1 MSPDRTVQR
10 RAHSRYGNEIESEI
24 GRSVTATRI
33 LRGIVIYLT
42 VEVLTGLGSLALL
55 LLKKYLNNVIYFCIH
70 YTLWINFVAK
80 TFSMPLFQR
89 IFLLEI

>member
-10 RAHSRYGNEIESEI
+10 RVHSRYGNEIESEI

-42 VEVLTGLGSLALL
+42 VEVLAGLGSLALL
-55 LLKKYLNNVIYFCIH
+55 LFKK
-70 YTLWINFVAK
+70 
-80 TFSMPLFQR
+80 
-89 IFLLEI
+89 